1 MLGFLD
7 FETRSTVNLK
17 KCGADVYARHPST
30 EVMCTGWAF
39 DDDPAQLDR
48 ESVIDPRVLD
58 HVACGG
64 KLVIQNAPFE
74 LAIWN
79 YVCVPKYGWPP
90 LDPDQT
96 ICTLAMS
103 YAMALPGALA
113 DVAPAL
119 GLGMNKDSD
128 GHRVMLQLSQPKAGP
143 DPKCDT
149 CQGRG
154 YHILGPGGGFK
165 NGELQPGR
173 TFGCFCVDWYTR
185 ESHPE
190 KFEKLDAYCAQDVEV
205 ERALFRRLMHLSP
218 RERELWMLDH
228 RINQRGIMVA
238 VPAAKAALKIVG
250 IEKKLANDAIKAATD
265 GVVSTIG
272 SNMQLKEWLN
282 ARGMRCEGVSKSDVK
297 DMLDSDPPPEIKRV
311 LEIRKGASKSSL
323 AKLTAMLLGICEDER
338 LRGMFQFHGAGATG
352 RYAGRRVQLQNV
364 PRSQIPQADIEAIFE
379 ILESGRSPE
388 EMRDLIELFYGPTLS
403 MLVECLR
410 GFLVAQPGCEFMSM
424 DFSGIEA
431 RVTAWLAGDERE
443 LDIFRSGK
451 DIYRHTAAPVF
462 GVAPEDLTSEQRQIG
477 KVAVLSL
484 GFGGGVGAF
493 QQMAKNYLVKVSNS
507 MAESIKL
514 KWRETHPL
522 IVEYWKT
529 LERAAMSA
537 INNPGQK
544 FRAGRIFYKKS
555 GSFLWCMLPSG
566 RVICY
571 PYPKIEAVLTPWG
584 EIRDQITAMTVES
597 DTGNWVRDKVWYGK
611 LIENAVQATAR
622 DLLTEAQFRLE
633 AGGYPIVMH
642 SHDENVAEIPVGFGS
657 LEEMAAIQG
666 DSPAWAAGL
675 PVECKGWR
683 GKRYRK

>member
-30 EVMCTGWAF
+30 ELMCTGWTF
-39 DDDPAQLDR
+39 DGEAVRLDPGHKLDSR
-48 ESVIDPRVLD
+48 VID
-58 HVACGG
+58 HVAYGG
-64 KLVIQNAPFE
+64 KVVIQNAAFE

-79 YVCVPKYGWPP
+79 NVCVPKYGWPP
-90 LDPDQT
+90 LGAEQT

-113 DVAPAL
+113 DSAPAL
-119 GLGMNKDSD
+119 GMTLNKDSE
-128 GHRVMLQLSQPKAGP
+128 GHRVMLQLSQPRSGP
-143 DPKCDT
+143 DEKCLK
-149 CQGRG
+149 CKGSG
-154 YHILGPGGGFK
+154 LLGDII
-165 NGELQPGR
+165 E
-173 TFGCFCVDWYTR
+173 CVCVEWYTR
-185 ESHPE
+185 DSHPE
-190 KFEKLDAYCAQDVEV
+190 KFEKLDNYCKQDIEV
-205 ERALFRRLMHLSP
+205 ERGLFKRLMRLAP
-218 RERELWMLDH
+218 REHELWLLDH
-228 RINQRGIMVA
+228 KINQRGIAVA
-238 VPAAKAALKIVG
+238 VPAVKAALEIVS
-250 IEKKLANDAIKAATD
+250 IEKKLANEAMKAATD

-272 SNMQLKEWLN
+272 ANMQLKEWLN
-282 ARGMRCEGVSKSDVK
+282 ARGMKCEGVAKADVK
-297 DMLDSDPPPEIKRV
+297 DMLDSDPPPEIRRV

-323 AKLTAMLLGICEDER
+323 AKLVAMLLGICEDER

-364 PRSQIPQADIEAIFE
+364 PRSQIPQSDIEGIFA
-379 ILESGRSPE
+379 ILESSRSPH
-388 EMRDLIELFYGPTLS
+388 EMRDMIELFYGPTLA

-410 GFLVAQPGCEFMSM
+410 GFLVAKPGHDLISM

-431 RVTAWLAGDERE
+431 RVTAWLAGDESE
-443 LDIFRSGK
+443 LQIFRSGK
-451 DIYRHTAAPVF
+451 DIYRHTAAPVY
-462 GVAPEDLTSEQRQIG
+462 GVAPEDLTPEQRQIG

-493 QQMAKNYLVKVSNS
+493 QQMAKNYLVKVPNS
-507 MAESIKL
+507 MAESIKV

-522 IVEYWKT
+522 IVAYWHT

-537 INNPGQK
+537 IRNPGQK

-571 PYPKIEAVLTPWG
+571 PYPKIEPVMTPWG
-584 EIRDQITAMTVES
+584 EIRDQITAMTVDS
-597 DTGNWVRDKVWYGK
+597 DTGNWVREKVWYGK

-633 AGGYPIVMH
+633 AAGYPIVMH

-657 LEEMAAIQG
+657 LDEMSAIQG

-675 PVECKGWR
+675 PIECKGWR

>member
-1 MLGFLD
+1 MLGFID
-7 FETRSTVNLK
+7 FETRSTVNLT

-30 EVMCTGWAF
+30 GVMCTGWAF
-39 DDDPAQLDR
+39 GDEPVQLDR
-48 ESVIDPRVLD
+48 ESAIDERVLD

-64 KLVIQNAPFE
+64 KVVIQNAPFE

-79 YVCVPKYGWPP
+79 YTCVPKYGWPP

-113 DVAPAL
+113 NVAPAL
-119 GLGMNKDSD
+119 GLGINKDSD
-128 GHRVMLQLSQPKAGP
+128 GHRVMMQLSQPRNGP
-143 DPKCDT
+143 DEKCGACKGTGLLSDIIE
-149 CQGRG
+149 CS
-154 YHILGPGGGFK
+154 
-165 NGELQPGR
+165 
-173 TFGCFCVDWYTR
+173 CVEWYTR

-190 KFEKLDAYCAQDVEV
+190 KFEKLDAYCAQDIEV
-205 ERALFRRLMHLSP
+205 ERALFKRIMHLSP

-228 RINQRGIMVA
+228 KINQRGIRVA
-238 VPAAKAALKIVG
+238 VPAARAALKIVD
-250 IEKKLANDAIKAATD
+250 IEKKAANEAIKLATD
-265 GVVSTIG
+265 GVVSTVG

-282 ARGMRCEGVSKSDVK
+282 ARGMRCEGVAKADVK
-297 DMLDSDPPPEIKRV
+297 DMLDSDPAPEIRKV
-311 LEIRKGASKSSL
+311 LEIRRGASKSSL

-352 RYAGRRVQLQNV
+352 RFAGRRVQLQNV
-364 PRSQIPQADIEAIFE
+364 PRSQIPQADIEAIFA
-379 ILESGRSPE
+379 ILESGRSPI
-388 EMRDLIELFYGPTLS
+388 EMRDMIELFYGQTLS

-410 GFLVAQPGCEFMSM
+410 GFLVAKPGHDFMSM

-431 RVTAWLAGDERE
+431 RVTAWLAGDESE
-443 LDIFRSGK
+443 LQIFRSGK
-451 DIYRHTAAPVF
+451 DIYRHTAAPVY
-462 GVAPEDLTSEQRQIG
+462 GVAPEDLTLEQRQIG

-493 QQMAKNYLVKVSNS
+493 QQMAKNYLVKVPNS
-507 MAESIKL
+507 MAESIKV

-522 IVEYWKT
+522 IVAYWHT

-544 FRAGRIFYKKS
+544 FRAGRVFYKKS

-571 PYPKIEAVLTPWG
+571 PYPKIEAVMAPWG
-584 EIRDQITAMTVES
+584 DIRDQITAMTVDS
-597 DTGNWVRDKVWYGK
+597 DTGEWVREKVWYGK

-633 AGGYPIVMH
+633 QSGYPIVMH
-642 SHDENVAEIPVGFGS
+642 SHDENVAEIAVGFGS
-657 LEEMAAIQG
+657 LDEMSAIQA